1 MYQPWAERPR
11 RSPLSI
17 LKRVVFAFAISVLVT
32 IPVVILSA
40 YVFLS
45 LNVNYLF
52 SQIMVSTLMFSV
64 ALSVFYWIYKRES

>member
-1 MYQPWAERPR
+1 M
-11 RSPLSI
+11 
-17 LKRVVFAFAISVLVT
+17 T

-64 ALSVFYWIYKRES
+64 ALSVFYWVYKRES

>member
-1 MYQPWAERPR
+1 M
-11 RSPLSI
+11 
-17 LKRVVFAFAISVLVT
+17 LVT

-64 ALSVFYWIYKRES
+64 AFSVFYWVYKRES

>member
-1 MYQPWAERPR
+1 M
-11 RSPLSI
+11 

-64 ALSVFYWIYKRES
+64 ALSVFYWVYKRES